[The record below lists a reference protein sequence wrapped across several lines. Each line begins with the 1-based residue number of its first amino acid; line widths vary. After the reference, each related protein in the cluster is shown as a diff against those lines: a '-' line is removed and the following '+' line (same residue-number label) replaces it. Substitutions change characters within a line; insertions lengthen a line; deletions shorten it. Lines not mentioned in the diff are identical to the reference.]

1 MDSNL
6 KFDSLTYNEKV
17 ELIKAYPIQLYKG
30 EELIKLYYS
39 ADNQKR
45 LLVLKNARNL
55 YYYVTE
61 ELIVFNEEQFVKFN
75 ECFPDVLF
83 GGYQQLDN
91 GYGYSVFESAEHLLN
106 EIKEQLQFLTEQ
118 KLN

>member
-6 KFDSLTYNEKV
+6 KYDSLTDAEKV
-17 ELIKAYPIQLYKG
+17 ELIKSYPIQLYKG

-39 ADNQKR
+39 ADNKKR

-61 ELIVFNEEQFVKFN
+61 ELIIFNKEQFVKFN
-75 ECFPDVLF
+75 EGFPDVLF
-83 GGYQQLDN
+83 GGYQQQDN

-106 EIKEQLQFLTEQ
+106 EIKEQLEFLIETQ
-118 KLN
+118 IN